1 MAQPRR
7 TTAKAGQSEGAL
19 MAKPEAK
26 RQRAVKESRINK
38 RATRKAKA
46 GKRNHD
52 LFRLF
57 SQINRQYEIAEPS
70 TICGLRRLCMYCGFI
85 QAVGNAATE
94 KAKKSMSG
102 EERAKLYE
110 QTVKRLHA
118 AGSALTVWS
127 RKAGYTRLKPELTKA
142 QSRQGAEIAAHDVK
156 ASASLI
162 SLSALE
168 GDERFFIYLGKYLSG
183 EMNST
188 FPDKLDFYVCHI
200 LRRNPSI
207 KSPDAVRELKK
218 HGFTMTEEAFRMR
231 KKRFGFAKFKRF
243 SRDSRLRKV

>member
-1 MAQPRR
+1 
-7 TTAKAGQSEGAL
+7 
-19 MAKPEAK
+19 MAKRVAK

-70 TICGLRRLCMYCGFI
+70 TICGLRRLCMYSGFI
-85 QAVGNAATE
+85 QAVGNAAIE
-94 KAKKSMSG
+94 KANKSMSG
-102 EERAKLYE
+102 EEIAKLYE
-110 QTVKRLHA
+110 QTVTRLHA
-118 AGSALTVWS
+118 AGSALTVWW

-188 FPDKLDFYVCHI
+188 FPDKLDFYVWHI